1 VLEALLQAAP
11 ADKLAELAQR
21 TLVLMCR
28 KHKLDS
34 RSDNEQCEHSNCTA
48 VQRRASLLLSTK
60 GRITAASEVTRPWT
74 TPLASLAASG
84 CTACVKYFIEQL
96 GAGVTVVSADNSTAL
111 HAAASG
117 GHSDVVKLLL
127 CAGADVHAK
136 TTAGNTALHTAVAAD
151 KSSPNTIKALLAAKP
166 AVTTATTAA
175 AADSDHSSSA
185 QQQQQQ
191 QRSCS
196 EQQDVN
202 GCTALHLAVGTERLA
217 GYKTVILAVLLEH
230 SDAKDLAAALAL
242 SDKHGNTVL
251 HYAVAKTCATETL
264 ELLLAACQR
273 VNALQQLLSLTDVAG
288 LTPVRTAR
296 VYNDA
301 AVIDLVHATLTR

>member
-1 VLEALLQAAP
+1 MTEPIAKRQRTDAAAAVCADGGCEDLERAARVCCLACLHKLVNAEPPLRRSVLETAVEHIADRSSWSYKPDPELDCCGSLNVLLTAAAAAEDTGFKPDLSRGIKETCRMGCLHCTLALLSYTHTHAGDERWSSATNTAVQLKGSDDVLEALLQAAP

-60 GRITAASEVTRPWT
+60 GCVTDVSEVTRPWI

-151 KSSPNTIKALLAAKP
+151 KS
-166 AVTTATTAA
+166 
-175 AADSDHSSSA
+175 
-185 QQQQQQ
+185 
-191 QRSCS
+191 
-196 EQQDVN
+196 
-202 GCTALHLAVGTERLA
+202 
-217 GYKTVILAVLLEH
+217 
-230 SDAKDLAAALAL
+230 
-242 SDKHGNTVL
+242 
-251 HYAVAKTCATETL
+251 
-264 ELLLAACQR
+264 
-273 VNALQQLLSLTDVAG
+273 
-288 LTPVRTAR
+288 
-296 VYNDA
+296 
-301 AVIDLVHATLTR
+301 